1 MIYKRLL
8 GLIGLDRPGSANVLL
23 YLFSCLVPLIQAV
36 FDSSPF
42 TSFILLPFGFWYS
55 SHSSHPPLLC
65 FLLVIV
71 PVIFHLP
78 PSLPFSYS
86 HLIPVLHLCPFSSL
100 THFSLNAD
108 REPAILASCL
118 SFRTG
123 KFQALSLWHCFLQRE
138 VTNSNTTRS
147 FARADNLEYHRSFWV
162 MIITKLTTP
171 VSE

>member
-1 MIYKRLL
+1 MAKNVQFRSSPLTFDIVLTH
-8 GLIGLDRPGSANVLL
+8 LILL
-23 YLFSCLVPLIQAV
+23 YFVSFLRLSL
-36 FDSSPF
+36 SSSTSLSSFFLF
-42 TSFILLPFGFWYS
+42 TS
-55 SHSSHPPLLC
+55 HSHPP
-65 FLLVIV
+65 
-71 PVIFHLP
+71 
-78 PSLPFSYS
+78 Y
-86 HLIPVLHLCPFSSL
+86 LCPFFSL